1 MSLIS
6 NLNVCNV
13 NVNINKNV
21 NICNGKVKDKN
32 MDKI

>member
-21 NICNGKVKDKN
+21 NICNGKDKN